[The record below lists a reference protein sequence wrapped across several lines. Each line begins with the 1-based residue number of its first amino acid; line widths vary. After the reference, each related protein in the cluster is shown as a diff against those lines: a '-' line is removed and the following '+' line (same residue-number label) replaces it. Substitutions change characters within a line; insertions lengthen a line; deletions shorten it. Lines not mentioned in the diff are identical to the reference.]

1 MTRAGY
7 NGVALTLIDSLDT
20 LAVLGNASEFAR
32 GVRWVGG
39 HVSFDLDIDVRSACN
54 PPATRLRQAR
64 LLSRRSGRLIAQG
77 VHPSFLDLT
86 LSLTPFL
93 TRECAPTSSTC
104 SSDRTRSSPS
114 SRRR

>member
-39 HVSFDLDIDVRSACN
+39 HVSFDLDIDVSSACN
-54 PPATRLRQAR
+54 PPATHLRPACDPPVTRLRPACDPPAM
-64 LLSRRSGRLIAQG
+64 LPHAPNL
-77 VHPSFLDLT
+77 PSN
-86 LSLTPFL
+86 P
-93 TRECAPTSSTC
+93 P
-104 SSDRTRSSPS
+104 
-114 SRRR
+114 